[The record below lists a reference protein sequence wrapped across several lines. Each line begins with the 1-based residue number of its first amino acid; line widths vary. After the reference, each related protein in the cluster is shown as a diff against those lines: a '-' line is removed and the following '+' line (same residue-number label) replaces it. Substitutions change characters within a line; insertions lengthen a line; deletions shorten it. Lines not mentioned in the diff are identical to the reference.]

1 MNTTKPLA
9 IAAAVALSC
18 TLTIVSPANA
28 QAVDWTS
35 PTLVDA
41 RANMFFPGLNYVTF
55 QHFDQL
61 FSSRTV
67 AAGGTAWAL
76 PYRPQTLVGPFVFE
90 GEEHGLEAFL
100 EHTRTNAL
108 LVIKDGAI
116 VHEQY
121 RNGMTPASRHT
132 VFSMSKSIIAT
143 LMGIALDEGTIRS
156 LDDKVTDY
164 LPSMAGSG
172 YDDVTLENVL
182 RMRSGVRWEE
192 RYEFGSDT
200 QLTEVHD
207 NALVAYRYRWCD
219 YAERSESGLAPG
231 EQFNYSTLDTSVLGC
246 VLAKATGT
254 TVANYMADKLW
265 QPAGMESPGYWIM
278 DGPESVGDE
287 FYGAGFNA
295 TLRDLGRFG
304 LLMLNK
310 GVANGRQVVPSDWV
324 QATTVP
330 DAGFEPTEPGSPFGY
345 QYQWWTLADSNA
357 YAAIGL
363 FNQFIYVDPDRQ
375 VVIVKLSYPQSPLG
389 WETPNIEFFKQVAA
403 QL

>member
-1 MNTTKPLA
+1 MIPTKSFTV
-9 IAAAVALSC
+9 AAATALSC
-18 TLTIVSPANA
+18 TLSVLA
-28 QAVDWTS
+28 QAQPVDWTS
-35 PTLVDA
+35 PTLIDA
-41 RANMFFPGLNYVTF
+41 RANMMYPGLNYLTF
-55 QHFDQL
+55 QHFDQM
-61 FSSRTV
+61 FSTRTV
-67 AAGGTAWAL
+67 VAGHQAWQL
-76 PYRPQTLVGPFVFE
+76 PYSPRTLTGPFEFE
-90 GEEHGLEAFL
+90 GQEYGLEEFL

-143 LMGIALDEGTIRS
+143 LIGIAREEGAIGS
-156 LDDKVTDY
+156 LDDQVTDY
-164 LPSMAGSG
+164 LPAMAGTG
-172 YDDVTLENVL
+172 YDGVTLEDVL
-182 RMRSGVRWEE
+182 RMRSGVNWEE

-219 YAERSESGLAPG
+219 YAERSEPQNEPG
-231 EQFNYSTLDTSVLGC
+231 ERFNYSTLDTSILGC

-254 TVANYMADKLW
+254 TVANYMAEKLW
-265 QPAGMESPGYWIM
+265 LPAGMEFPGYWLM
-278 DGPESVGDE
+278 DGPEPVGDE

-295 TLRDLGRFG
+295 SLRDLGRFG
-304 LLMLNK
+304 LMMLNN
-310 GVANGRQVVPSDWV
+310 GVANGRQVVPADWV
-324 QATTVP
+324 HTSTVP
-330 DAGFEPTEPGSPFGY
+330 DAGYEPTEPGSPFGY

-357 YAAIGL
+357 YTAIGL
-363 FNQFIYVDPDRQ
+363 FNQFIYVDPDTN

-389 WETPNIEFFKQVAA
+389 WEEPNIAFFQKVAE